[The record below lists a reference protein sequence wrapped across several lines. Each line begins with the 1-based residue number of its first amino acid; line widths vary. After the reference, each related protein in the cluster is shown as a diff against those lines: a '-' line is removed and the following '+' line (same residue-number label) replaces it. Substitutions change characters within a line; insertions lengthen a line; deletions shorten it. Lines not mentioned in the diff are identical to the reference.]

1 MTYYQ
6 RSIPVRASF
15 DCTDI
20 MTTLS
25 SLRSMTLAPPHEP
38 PSLELD
44 YSETLYNTN
53 IVDAAPRMKRLLH
66 ARYPH
71 LDEFLELD
79 RKWSRVDV
87 GVGVM
92 PIDLARLVRTLRD
105 VPFTLAS
112 FGNLYVEWD
121 RRRDDDED
129 SPYSPYYHA
138 PSFSDGHVGLGWGA
152 AFRGKG
158 HERLVSPNWLHGGP
172 FKVWSD
178 GDVSLVQFHAL
189 DADAET
195 ALAQAKPGHREI
207 GITDDTGFLQT
218 NFVYELDLSGLYDPA
233 TRIMKVVV
241 LGRDIPNLELL
252 EWAAVKKFQ
261 PHAPERVVNE
271 VAYIFPNEAEAHA
284 NLHRLW
290 RYGHQC
296 WAIHNGEEV
305 RLDLDYQCPDTTPA
319 WAK

>member
-6 RSIPVRASF
+6 HSIPVRTSL
-15 DCTDI
+15 DCSDV
-20 MTTLS
+20 MAALS
-25 SLRSMTLAPPHEP
+25 SLRSIGLAPVHEP
-38 PSLELD
+38 PSIEID
-44 YSETLYNTN
+44 YSEVLCNTDV
-53 IVDAAPRMKRLLH
+53 VDAAPLAKRSLRANYLQ
-66 ARYPH
+66 
-71 LDEFLELD
+71 LGEILVLD
-79 RKWSRVDV
+79 RKWSHVDV
-87 GVGVM
+87 GVAAT
-92 PIDLARLVRTLRD
+92 PLDLRQMVQALQR

-112 FGNLYVEWD
+112 FGNIHIREWG
-121 RRRDDDED
+121 RRDDDND
-129 SPYSPYYHA
+129 DDTVHYIA
-138 PSFSDGHVGLGWGA
+138 PSFGGHVRLGWGA
-152 AFRGKG
+152 AFHGKG
-158 HERLVSPNWLHGGP
+158 HDRLVSPNWLYGGP
-172 FKVWSD
+172 FKVWRH

-189 DADAET
+189 DTDAET
-195 ALAQAKPGHREI
+195 ALEQAKPGHREI

-218 NFVYELDLSGLYDPA
+218 DFVYELDLSGLYEPA

-296 WAIHNGEEV
+296 WAIRNGEEV

-319 WAK
+319 WAR